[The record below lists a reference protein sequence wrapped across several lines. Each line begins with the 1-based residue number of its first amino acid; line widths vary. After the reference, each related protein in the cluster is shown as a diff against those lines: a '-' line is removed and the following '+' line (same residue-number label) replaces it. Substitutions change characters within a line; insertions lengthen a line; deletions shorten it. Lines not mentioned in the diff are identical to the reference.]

1 MAEAAT
7 KVPVKTETKE
17 SERAT
22 GSAVRPFESLRQEVN
37 RLFDD
42 FYRGYWRLPFGRA
55 LFDAEPLWRGE
66 MAFGAVPAVDVV
78 ETGDA
83 YKVKAELPGLSD
95 KDIDVRFAD
104 GVLTIKG
111 EKQEE
116 KEDKS
121 EDYYVSE
128 RRYGS
133 FRRSFRVPDGVAA
146 DKIEASFKNGVL
158 TVQLPKAAEARKNE
172 KKIEIKAA

>member
-1 MAEAAT
+1 
-7 KVPVKTETKE
+7 VK
-17 SERAT
+17 
-22 GSAVRPFESLRQEVN
+22 
-37 RLFDD
+37 
-42 FYRGYWRLPFGRA
+42 
-55 LFDAEPLWRGE
+55 
-66 MAFGAVPAVDVV
+66 
-78 ETGDA
+78 
-83 YKVKAELPGLSD
+83 
-95 KDIDVRFAD
+95 FAD

-121 EDYYVSE
+121 DEYYVSE

-158 TVQLPKAAEARKNE
+158 TVLLPKAAEARKNE

>member
-1 MAEAAT
+1 MAEISR
-7 KVPVKTETKE
+7 VPVKTETKE
-17 SERAT
+17 SDRAI
-22 GSAVRPFESLRQEVN
+22 GSAVRPFENLRQEIN

-42 FYRGYWRLPFGRA
+42 FHRGYWRFPFSRS

-66 MAFGAVPAVDVV
+66 MTFGTVPAVDVV
-78 ETGDA
+78 ENGNA
-83 YKVKAELPGLSD
+83 YKVTAELPGLSE
-95 KDIDVRFAD
+95 KDIDVRFVD

-133 FRRSFRVPDGVAA
+133 FRRCFRVPDGVRA
-146 DKIEASFKNGVL
+146 DKIDASFKNGIL
-158 TVQLPKAAEARKNE
+158 TVQLPKAAEAAKSE